1 MAKQLN
7 KKYKK
12 NAISDFKIKLKNGKL
27 KLNCLICKKDTY
39 CFSCNFHK

>member
-12 NAISDFKIKLKNGKL
+12 NAISDFKTKLKNGKL
-27 KLNCLICKKDTY
+27 KLNCPICKKDTY